1 MSKMCWL
8 LFGLLLLVNPVA
20 LAQTPQ
26 PAPPGPQQSAA
37 SSETDEK
44 LTEAQLDS
52 LVSPIALYPDTLL
65 SQVLIAST
73 YPLEVIEAD
82 RWLKGNKSLKGDA
95 LKSAV
100 EKQKWD
106 ESLKSLTATPSV
118 LEMMSTQLSWMQQLG
133 DAVLAQQPDVMDS
146 IQRLRAK
153 AQANG
158 KLASN
163 KQQTVS
169 SQTQGSKKVIV
180 IQPTQPDTVYVPYY
194 NPTVVYGSWPY
205 PAYSPYY
212 WPAPSYIATGVLATG
227 LAFGTGY
234 ALGRW
239 ASGGNYWGSNINW
252 NNNNI
257 NINRGNNNWVHNPT
271 HRQGIRYSNTEVGN
285 RFGGNRN
292 AGVSDRTDF
301 RGRGGQQVL
310 RPDGGARPGS
320 AGGERAAN
328 RTGGGRGEGAAN
340 RPGGGAANRPAQRSP
355 AGGGAGAKRSSA
367 AGGAGGNRP
376 AQRPAGGGG
385 RRDNALGN
393 VGSGRQARAEAARG
407 RASLGG
413 GGIGGGRSFSGGGGR
428 SFGGGGRGGRGG
440 GGRRSDL
447 RLKHDVAYLGQLDNG
462 LGFYRFAYTGSR
474 AVYVGVMAQEV
485 QSLAPQAV
493 VRGKDGY
500 LRVRYDLLGLQL
512 QTYDHWVQSG
522 AKLPA
527 TPSLKH

>member
-8 LFGLLLLVNPVA
+8 FCGLLLLVNPVA

-37 SSETDEK
+37 PTETDEK

-106 ESLKSLTATPSV
+106 ESVKSLTATPSV
-118 LEMMSTQLSWMQQLG
+118 LEMMSSQLSWMQQLG
-133 DAVLAQQPDVMDS
+133 DAVLAQQPDVMDAV
-146 IQRLRAK
+146 QRLRAK
-153 AQANG
+153 AEANG

-194 NPTVVYGSWPY
+194 NPSVVYGSWPN
-205 PAYSPYY
+205 PAYPPYY
-212 WPAPSYIATGVLATG
+212 WPAPGYIATGVLATG
-227 LAFGTGY
+227 LAFSAGY

-271 HRQGIRYSNTEVGN
+271 HRQGVRYSNTEVGN

-310 RPDGGARPGS
+310 RPDGDARPGS
-320 AGGERAAN
+320 RGGERAAN
-328 RTGGGRGEGAAN
+328 RPGGGRGEGAAN
-340 RPGGGAANRPAQRSP
+340 RPGGGAAANRPTQRPS
-355 AGGGAGAKRSSA
+355 AGGGP
-367 AGGAGGNRP
+367 GGNRP
-376 AQRPAGGGG
+376 AQRPSAGGG
-385 RRDNALGN
+385 RDNALGN
-393 VGSGRQARAEAARG
+393 VGSGRQARAESARG

-413 GGIGGGRSFSGGGGR
+413 GGARSFSGGGGGGGR
-428 SFGGGGRGGRGG
+428 SFGGGGGGRGGGGRGG

-493 VRGKDGY
+493 LRGSDGY

-512 QTYDHWVQSG
+512 QTYDHWVESG

-527 TPSLKH
+527 TGSLKH